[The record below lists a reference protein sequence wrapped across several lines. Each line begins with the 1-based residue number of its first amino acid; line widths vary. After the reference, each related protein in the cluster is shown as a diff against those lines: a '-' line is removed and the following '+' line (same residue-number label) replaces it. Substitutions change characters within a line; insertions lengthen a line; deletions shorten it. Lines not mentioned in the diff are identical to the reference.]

1 MKKLFLSILVICSLL
16 GGNAYAADKVNSY
29 LSTGYKIH
37 TINSSGD
44 GSVLFYHL
52 VKEENRNKSIIITCI
67 VNSMN
72 GDTIS
77 CYKP

>member
-1 MKKLFLSILVICSLL
+1 MKKLFSTILVLSFLL
-16 GGNAYAADKVNSY
+16 IGNAYAADKVNSY

-67 VNSMN
+67 VNSIN

>member
-1 MKKLFLSILVICSLL
+1 MKKLFSTILVLSFLL
-16 GGNAYAADKVNSY
+16 IGNAYAADKVNSY

-52 VKEENRNKSIIITCI
+52 VKEENRNKSIII
-67 VNSMN
+67 NLHR
-72 GDTIS
+72 
-77 CYKP
+77 

>member
-1 MKKLFLSILVICSLL
+1 MKKLFSTILVLSFLL
-16 GGNAYAADKVNSY
+16 IGNTYAADKVNSY

-72 GDTIS
+72 GDTVS

>member
-1 MKKLFLSILVICSLL
+1 MKKLLSIIVLGLL
-16 GGNAYAADKVNSY
+16 FSGNGYATDKVNSY

-72 GDTIS
+72 GDTVS

>member
-1 MKKLFLSILVICSLL
+1 MKKIFLVLLFGFLFS
-16 GGNAYAADKVNSY
+16 GNAYATDKVNSY

-67 VNSMN
+67 VNSIN

>member
-1 MKKLFLSILVICSLL
+1 MKKLFSMILVICSLL
-16 GGNAYAADKVNSY
+16 GGNVYATDKVNSY

-37 TINSSGD
+37 TINTSGD

-72 GDTIS
+72 GDTVS

>member
-1 MKKLFLSILVICSLL
+1 MIKKLLTIIFLVLFS
-16 GGNAYAADKVNSY
+16 GNAYATDKVNSY

-72 GDTIS
+72 GDTVS

>member
-1 MKKLFLSILVICSLL
+1 MKKLFSTILVLSFLL
-16 GGNAYAADKVNSY
+16 IGNAYAADKVNSY

-72 GDTIS
+72 GDTVS

>member
-1 MKKLFLSILVICSLL
+1 MKKLFLSILVL
-16 GGNAYAADKVNSY
+16 GFLFSGNAYATDKVNSY

-67 VNSMN
+67 VNSIN

>member
-1 MKKLFLSILVICSLL
+1 MILVICSLL
-16 GGNAYAADKVNSY
+16 GGNVYATDKVNSY

-37 TINSSGD
+37 TINTSGD

-67 VNSMN
+67 VNSIN